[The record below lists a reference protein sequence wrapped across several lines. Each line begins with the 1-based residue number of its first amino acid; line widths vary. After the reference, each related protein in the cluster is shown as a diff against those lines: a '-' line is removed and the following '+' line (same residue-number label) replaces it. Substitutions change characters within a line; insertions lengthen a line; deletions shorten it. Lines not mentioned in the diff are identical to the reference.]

1 MQLLENANF
10 NIIGNRNVAFIISA
24 ILIIASIAL
33 IAADGGPNL
42 SIDFSG
48 GTLLQVKFDETL
60 TTEEKVTFDSLV
72 NSLDDGSPEI
82 KTIGSDNTTFQVIV
96 KGGMEIPENAT
107 AEERHNATTKVQSAF
122 STKLSSNDVLSAK
135 LQNKTTSGI
144 RMAEIV
150 GPKVGK
156 DLGKNAVMA
165 IILSLLVIVVYIG
178 LRFRFPYGVAAILAL
193 AHDVIITLGV
203 FALLNWEVS
212 LPIIA
217 AILTIVGY
225 SLNDTIVVF
234 DRIRENTK
242 ANQAKKD
249 KDSFEDVVNSS
260 INQTLSRTIITSL
273 TTFVVV
279 LSIFI
284 AFFGTANILEFFSG
298 ALIVGIISGTY
309 SSIFIASPTL
319 IIWNRKKPIEPL
331 EEN

>member
-48 GTLLQVKFDETL
+48 GTLLQVKFDEPL
-60 TTEEKVTFDSLV
+60 TDTQKGTFTDLV
-72 NSLDDGSPEI
+72 NELDDGVPEI
-82 KTIGSDNTTFQVIV
+82 KTIGADNTTFQVIV
-96 KGGMEIPENAT
+96 KGGMEVAEDAT
-107 AEERHNATTKVQSAF
+107 DEERRNATTHI
-122 STKLSSNDVLSAK
+122 
-135 LQNKTTSGI
+135 QNLFGSELASKMQDTQYRIT
-144 RMAEIV
+144 MAEIV

-156 DLGKNAVMA
+156 DLGVNAVMA

-193 AHDVIITLGV
+193 AHDVVITLGF
-203 FALLNWEVS
+203 FALMNWEIS

-242 ANQAKKD
+242 ENQAKKD
-249 KDSFEDVVNSS
+249 KNSFEDVVNSS

-319 IIWNRKKPIEPL
+319 IIWNRKKAIEPL